1 MTKNKNSNKEFEK
14 TVPTKL
20 IMEGMS
26 DTININLIIDRI

>member
-1 MTKNKNSNKEFEK
+1 MTWWQRIKIQTKFEK

-26 DTININLIIDRI
+26 DTININFIT